1 MDFEMLFKV
10 IRRLTLFFAVVWIS
24 LTLFMSTP
32 ANLAVTGGF
41 VGPPAPEKVVFDKTV
56 PLLNCESAYLFDNS
70 TRAKIFGKDE
80 YEIRPIASITKLLSA
95 LTFLDFKVDWNK
107 TIEMTMAD
115 VENSS
120 RSVLRAGHVYKV
132 GDLLHASLMGSDNR
146 ATRAIARSTGITID
160 SFVVR
165 MNKKADELG
174 LLSISIEEPTG
185 LSENNVASAADVARL
200 LNAAANNPTISS
212 ILQMKSY
219 SFSSVNRGRQYTYGN
234 TNKLLSGR
242 WEVEGGKTGYIDEAG
257 WCFVA
262 RVNDRQGHD
271 LTAVVLGANSNS
283 QRFRQAQKMFDW
295 AFNQLERNRF

>member
-1 MDFEMLFKV
+1 MLLKSLHRIAV
-10 IRRLTLFFAVVWIS
+10 FFSIVWIS
-24 LTLFMSTP
+24 LTLFMASP
-32 ANLAVTGGF
+32 ANLSVVGGF
-41 VGPPAPEKVVFDKTV
+41 IGPPAPAKPVFNKTV

-80 YEIRPIASITKLLSA
+80 YEVRPIASITKLLSA
-95 LTFLDFKVDWNK
+95 LTFLDFNVDWNK
-107 TIEMTMAD
+107 TIEMTMTD

-146 ATRAIARSTGITID
+146 ATRAVARSTGIPMD
-160 SFVVR
+160 SFVVC

-174 LLSISIEEPTG
+174 LLSVSVEEPTG

-200 LNAAANNPTISS
+200 LNAAANNATISS
-212 ILQMKSY
+212 ILQMKKY
-219 SFSSVNRGRQYTYGN
+219 SFASVNRGRQYTYGN

-242 WEVEGGKTGYIDEAG
+242 YEVEGGKTGYIDEAG

-262 RVNDRQGHD
+262 RVNDRHGHD

-295 AFNQLERNRF
+295 AFDQLEQSRF